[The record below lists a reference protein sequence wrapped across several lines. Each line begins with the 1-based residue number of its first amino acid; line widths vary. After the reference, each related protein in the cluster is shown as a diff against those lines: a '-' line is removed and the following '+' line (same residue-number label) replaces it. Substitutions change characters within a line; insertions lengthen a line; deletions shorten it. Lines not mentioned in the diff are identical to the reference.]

1 MSLSAD
7 QQANLTKAVELVEKA
22 IEGLGVD
29 VSAVR
34 TKGEGGLHRYSL
46 RRGSANVI
54 VSVLGAAGDDPDGT
68 LRVVA
73 PVVRLPEGGD
83 WKALYE
89 WLLSRNAGELRG
101 AAFAL
106 VDGEVVVVA
115 ERSLVDLD
123 GSEVVS
129 TFKSVGAAA
138 DRYDDVLAERFGTPR
153 SSDA

>member
-1 MSLSAD
+1 MSASAD
-7 QQANLTKAVELVEKA
+7 PQANLTRAVELVEKA
-22 IEGLGVD
+22 IESLGVD
-29 VSAVR
+29 VAKVR
-34 TKGEGGLHRYSL
+34 SQGEGLHRYSL
-46 RRGSANVI
+46 RRGSANV
-54 VSVLGAAGDDPDGT
+54 VVTVLGAAGDDPDGT

-73 PVVRLPEGGD
+73 PVVRLPDDSD
-83 WKALYE
+83 WTELYQ

-106 VDGEVVVVA
+106 VDDEVVVVA

-123 GSEVVS
+123 GSEVMA

-138 DRYDDVLAERFGTPR
+138 DRYDDELAQRFGTPR